1 MKIPTKKTTD
11 LTIEYAQ
18 LFNHNDFG
26 FITALNQPK
35 PNWTTNIARPLN
47 IAELIRLYNDTDKL
61 IGVGFGKKTKYA
73 TIDLDLNSAQHP
85 RNSEAEFKKV
95 LNSLERV
102 GLVRYIVLQSSNSGG
117 IHIYFPLPG
126 EYNTYHVAAL
136 IQTTLI
142 DAGFKIATGQIEIFP
157 NCKSY
162 ASTPG
167 EYIHYKRHRLPLQPA
182 SGSYLLTDDGLNPQS
197 LFATIESQLGAFM
210 NQWKMAA
217 AGQDQQLLEKEL
229 PLAYA
234 KYIDRKNKMKYRD
247 IDKKSTRAEEWEAD
261 LDLMT
266 QTVGWV
272 GNGQTYYMLVQFL
285 KKGVVFLKLKGQAL
299 FDWMYQAITT
309 APGYKQ
315 YCRHQH
321 EIEKLIWSW
330 IRTNDRTGYYTF
342 YYSHPDRSQ
351 GYMGASE
358 KSVLAPRKANPANQQ
373 TADIARNRIVQA
385 YASLKDSLDPGIKI
399 TQLREMMRRQV
410 EKMSG
415 VACGT
420 ATLQKSQD
428 IWHPKHNQ
436 KNLTTL
442 TEAEG
447 KTLEP
452 LSDKDSDQIDQ
463 NRESGDFQSQT
474 SSQSQFD
481 YPKISMICSSPLE
494 DLNSPVASISL
505 SETTDITQSALTNYT
520 NHYNLRIEE
529 VVVQPQGK
537 FEVLGDA
544 LAKIAAV
551 TALAFNMVTTTGVI
565 QPEPSIAVESV
576 SSPTTPQVAETN
588 PIEDLQTHPI
598 PAGVQVNSGF
608 ERRSTEPIS
617 SIIPPAQNTQAVKS
631 ETPPESDRQEQTAPT
646 PPPNQPPSE
655 QIANTRQ
662 AREARPQVI
671 RSEHV
676 REPSS
681 ISTPPNPLVKDNA
694 QECDCPTCEVPTPA
708 SELERW
714 SMCRFCATKILFKRT
729 I

>member
-1 MKIPTKKTTD
+1 MKLPNKKTTD
-11 LTIEYAQ
+11 LTIQYAQ

-73 TIDLDLNSAQHP
+73 MIDIDINSVQHP

-102 GLVRYIVLQSSNSGG
+102 GLVRYIVLQSSVSGG
-117 IHIYFPLPG
+117 IHIYFPLPS

-142 DAGFKIATGQIEIFP
+142 DAGFKIANGQSEIFP

-197 LFATIESQLGAFM
+197 LFATVESQLGAFM
-210 NQWKMAA
+210 NQWNIAA
-217 AGQDQQLLEKEL
+217 AGQDQQRLEREL
-229 PLAYA
+229 PIAYS

-261 LDLMT
+261 LDLIT
-266 QTVGWV
+266 QTVGWI
-272 GNGQTYYMLVQFL
+272 GHGQTYFMLVQFL
-285 KKGVVFLKLKGQAL
+285 KKGVVFLKLTGQAL

-315 YCRHQH
+315 HCRHQH

-330 IRTNDRTGYYTF
+330 IKTNDRTGYYTC
-342 YYSHPDRSQ
+342 YRSNPDRSQ
-351 GYMGASE
+351 RYMG
-358 KSVLAPRKANPANQQ
+358 KSDNQPTAPAKPNPANQQ
-373 TADIARNRIVQA
+373 TADIARNRIAEA
-385 YASLKDSLDPGIKI
+385 YVALKDNLDPSEKI
-399 TQLREMMRRQV
+399 TQLRELMRRQV
-410 EKMSG
+410 EKMFG
-415 VACGT
+415 VTCSNN
-420 ATLQKSQD
+420 TLQKTRD

-436 KNLTTL
+436 ENLTTL
-442 TEAEG
+442 IETEE
-447 KTLEP
+447 KSPEP
-452 LSDKDSDQIDQ
+452 LQAETIEQNYLNGISEDSENQI
-463 NRESGDFQSQT
+463 
-474 SSQSQFD
+474 SSQSQLD
-481 YPKISMICSSPLE
+481 HPQPPMICNSLGEGSSL
-494 DLNSPVASISL
+494 LVASIGF
-505 SETTDITQSALTNYT
+505 SESIVLTQFDLTNYT
-520 NHYNLRIEE
+520 KHYNLPDRE
-529 VVVQPQGK
+529 VVTRPPGK

-551 TALAFNMVTTTGVI
+551 AALVVNLVAAAGVI
-565 QPEPSIAVESV
+565 QPEPATAVESG
-576 SSPTTPQVAETN
+576 SSLDGAQIAETN
-588 PIEDLQTHPI
+588 PTSEQP
-598 PAGVQVNSGF
+598 QVNGQI
-608 ERRSTEPIS
+608 ERPKQSKASSTQ
-617 SIIPPAQNTQAVKS
+617 PAHNVQAVKVNL
-631 ETPPESDRQEQTAPT
+631 TPPGADRLEQIAPIS
-646 PPPNQPPSE
+646 PPTQSPTQP
-655 QIANTRQ
+655 QIANTR
-662 AREARPQVI
+662 ARP
-671 RSEHV
+671 RSSQE
-676 REPSS
+676 S
-681 ISTPPNPLVKDNA
+681 ISASISSPIATDNA
-694 QECDCPTCEVPTPA
+694 QECDCPKCQIRTPA

-714 SMCRFCATKILFKRT
+714 EMCRFCAQKILFKRT